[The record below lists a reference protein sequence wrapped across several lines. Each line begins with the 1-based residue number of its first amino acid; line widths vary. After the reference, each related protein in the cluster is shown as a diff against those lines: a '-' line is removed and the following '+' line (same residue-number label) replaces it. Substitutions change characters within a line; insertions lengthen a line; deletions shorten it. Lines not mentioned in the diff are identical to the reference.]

1 MPGYGYKKSGGKRK
15 GKPKTTGQ
23 PGQSMAGKALSLA
36 LKVAKTV
43 AFMKGMINCEKRYFD
58 TGIAVS
64 AINYTGAI
72 NLVSGVTAG
81 DDVNQRSGNS
91 ILARSLYVNYDAT
104 VNTTAGVNAT
114 QIYRKIIFMDCD
126 NQGVTPATSDVLQ
139 AVGNANAV
147 NSPLNVDNVKR
158 FKILYDKK
166 HVLNG
171 QGAERIQVKKY
182 IPLYKHLRFSGTGA
196 NILENAIYELNIS
209 DVNVNDPT
217 VQSYYRLGFYDN

>member
-1 MPGYGYKKSGGKRK
+1 MGYGRRGFRRRGRTGRK
-15 GKPKTTGQ
+15 TKAY
-23 PGQSMAGKALSLA
+23 GQSMAGKALSFATKA
-36 LKVAKTV
+36 LKSIG
-43 AFMKGMINCEKRYFD
+43 FIKGMINCEKRYFD
-58 TGIAVS
+58 TGVSVAAV
-64 AINYTGAI
+64 NYTGAI

-104 VNTTAGVNAT
+104 VNLTSGGGAS
-114 QIYRKIIFMDCD
+114 QILRKIIFMDCD
-126 NQGVTPATSDVLQ
+126 NQGVTPTTSDVLQ
-139 AVGNANAV
+139 TVGTTNAV

-158 FKILYDKK
+158 FRILYDKK

-171 QGAERIQVKKY
+171 QGTERIQVKKY
-182 IPLYKHLRFSGTGA
+182 IPLYKHMRFSGTGA